1 MSIHRTVFRAR
12 YAETDAMGVVHHA
25 AYLPWLEVGRVD
37 LLRAAG
43 LPYTAIEAAGF
54 LVVLADVHVRYR
66 NPARFDDLVRV
77 ETRMLTARRRQLRF
91 GYRVLLGADE
101 TVCVEGETNHI
112 VVARSTM
119 KATQLPVA
127 MLDVLVP
134 WLDAA
139 EPEV

>member
-1 MSIHRTVFRAR
+1 MTMHTTIFRAR

-43 LPYTAIEAAGF
+43 LPYTAIEAAGY

-66 NPARFDDLVRV
+66 APARFDDVVRV
-77 ETRMLTARRRQLRF
+77 ETTLLDARRRQLRF
-91 GYRVLLGADE
+91 GYRVLLDATD
-101 TVCVEGETNHI
+101 TLCVEGQTNHV

-119 KATQLPVA
+119 KATQLPVE
-127 MLDVLVP
+127 MLALITP
-134 WLDAA
+134 WLSAA
-139 EPEV
+139 KGE